1 MQWNVLVLWLRV
13 SSQFDS
19 VSVWSFCFIW
29 DACGGEVIM
38 CWISSH
44 FLRSYSFRFSVFCI
58 CAELLNSRQ
67 WLATVSVAAVR
78 HSINIDWVFA
88 CIMFGHQYSI
98 SWGNNN
104 NVFFFCRK
112 LDYIN
117 AQSTSNQKSK
127 KLFEDRSN
135 GCAASF
141 VHRAPD
147 RPTHVRQN
155 Q

>member
-104 NVFFFCRK
+104 NVFFSVEN
-112 LDYIN
+112 L
-117 AQSTSNQKSK
+117 TTLMHNQLPIKKVKNCSK
-127 KLFEDRSN
+127 TD
-135 GCAASF
+135 
-141 VHRAPD
+141 
-147 RPTHVRQN
+147 PTVVPRHSYTAHPIVQHM
-155 Q
+155 